1 MTHRIKWGDPVT
13 GLDGV
18 IAVAQ
23 ALRDL
28 RPVQVDL
35 ADDWV
40 NVAED
45 DGLYAGLDYRIGE
58 EVKPQE
64 FIAGIFPGGKPVFLF
79 DSMDEYNQWAD
90 GFQISPAFKR
100 VRDRKSVV

>member
-1 MTHRIKWGDPVT
+1 MNERIKWSDPVT

-18 IAVAQ
+18 IAAAQ
-23 ALRDL
+23 ALKDG

-40 NVAED
+40 NIEED

-58 EVKPQE
+58 EVKPRDLWLNVYDGGSYIYESKESADREAQE
-64 FIAGIFPGGKPVFLF
+64 DRLECIH
-79 DSMDEYNQWAD
+79 
-90 GFQISPAFKR
+90 
-100 VRDRKSVV
+100 VREVVE